1 MAILEAGQQA
11 PDFEIANKDGK
22 KTTLKQFAGQWVV
35 LYFYPKDNTSGCTK
49 EAVAFS
55 QLLEDF
61 KEKNAVVLG
70 VSPDSEK
77 SHQRFAEKHN
87 LKVGLLSDPDH
98 ALCEAYGVWQL
109 KKMCGRENMGVVRST
124 FVINPEGKIE
134 KSWTNVKV
142 DGHAQNVYQT
152 VCELG

>member
-1 MAILEAGQQA
+1 MTILEAGRQA
-11 PDFEIANKDGK
+11 PDIELANKDGK
-22 KTTLKQFAGQWVV
+22 NISLKDFAGKWVV

-55 QLLEDF
+55 QLLADF

-87 LKVGLLSDPDH
+87 LKVELLSDPDH
-98 ALCEAYGVWQL
+98 STCEAYGVWQL

-124 FVINPEGKIE
+124 FVINPKGKIE
-134 KSWTNVKV
+134 KSWTKVKV
-142 DGHAQNVYQT
+142 DGHADDVYQT
-152 VCELG
+152 LCELG